1 MAKQIH
7 VEVSDAVYTSLL
19 ASDRSPAAKLSELAK
34 QFTQQSIQNEDKQ
47 NAESREINQ

>member
-7 VEVSDAVYTSLL
+7 IEVSDAVYKVLL
-19 ASDRSPAAKLSELAK
+19 ASGKSPAAKMCLLAK
-34 QFTQQSIQNEDKQ
+34 QFAINSIHKEDKQ